1 MAAIILPDHWRRQPT
16 GPVEL
21 RDDGLASGIV
31 AIIAPV
37 PGDPYRILGSGGL
50 PLIRLGS
57 GDIALRGDGASMAGV
72 SLPVVLGDE
81 ISLFAAG
88 RITRAAGVG
97 VNVAVCS
104 SAGDQFFGAQFSTT
118 GGSSG
123 RVLHRQSNGGT
134 AAVLNYTAPQTVS
147 FFDYA
152 TFGATSLDTGS
163 SLSLQTYW
171 QGQYDS
177 AVSTPITGT
186 NASYNRFSLGGAW
199 RSSSSYAAAG
209 NDMAI
214 GIAFN
219 RILSPAEYAALHENP
234 WQVYKRSRRVLY
246 FGGDTPPNIAPQS
259 GSVLCAGG
267 VPGVEQS
274 LALAPSAGTVVWAG
288 GVPVV
293 SQARA
298 VQPAAGAFAWAGSA
312 PGLAQPQAV
321 SPSAGAAQWAGG
333 VPGIVS
339 GRAVAPAAGA
349 VAWGGYAPAVAQPN
363 GVAPTAGAVVWSGSV
378 PGVVSGRAI
387 APAAGAVAWAGE
399 APGIAQPRTVA
410 PSAGAV
416 VWAGGVP
423 TVGLANLVE
432 PADGG
437 IVWMGGLPGIAQA
450 RAVSPGAGAAA
461 WIGGVP
467 GVEAGRA
474 VRPAGGAASW
484 SGHAPGIGQ
493 PRTVAPVAA
502 SVRWLGNAPY
512 VGAIN
517 LVRPDPGAIVF
528 AGRVPGIAQPRTV
541 SPLPGAVRWA
551 GGMPGIGD
559 LLGRPEAVRA
569 VIRERFILT
578 VAAERRILRS

>member
-104 SAGDQFFGAQFSTT
+104 SAGDQLFGAQFSTT
-118 GGSSG
+118 SGSSG

-177 AVSTPITGT
+177 AVNTPVTGT
-186 NASYNRFSLGGAW
+186 NASYDRFSLGGAW

-246 FGGDTPPNIAPQS
+246 FDAGAGGPATHNLS
-259 GSVLCAGG
+259 GSAV
-267 VPGVEQS
+267 S
-274 LALAPSAGTVVWAG
+274 ALASTLSAEIDVAINGVSVTTSTGTLSPAIEVTSSGSAVSVLSGSISPSLEVALSGESVATSAGTVSSGSDTVLALSG
-288 GVPVV
+288 
-293 SQARA
+293 SQATSSVGPLSIA
-298 VQPAAGAFAWAGSA
+298 VDVALSGQSVSAETGIVGSGSDTTQA
-312 PGLAQPQAV
+312 LSGSSVATQSGTLAQDTDLALTGQNV
-321 SPSAGAAQWAGG
+321 TTE
-333 VPGIVS
+333 S
-339 GRAVAPAAGA
+339 GF
-349 VAWGGYAPAVAQPN
+349 
-363 GVAPTAGAVVWSGSV
+363 
-378 PGVVSGRAI
+378 I
-387 APAAGAVAWAGE
+387 
-399 APGIAQPRTVA
+399 
-410 PSAGAV
+410 
-416 VWAGGVP
+416 
-423 TVGLANLVE
+423 
-432 PADGG
+432 
-437 IVWMGGLPGIAQA
+437 
-450 RAVSPGAGAAA
+450 GAGADVTKALTGSQVTVA
-461 WIGGVP
+461 QQTLYSDI
-467 GVEAGRA
+467 A
-474 VRPAGGAASW
+474 VTAVGAAS
-484 SGHAPGIGQ
+484 
-493 PRTVAPVAA
+493 TVVVG
-502 SVRWLGNAPY
+502 SIFGNSE
-512 VGAIN
+512 VG
-517 LVRPDPGAIVF
+517 
-528 AGRVPGIAQPRTV
+528 
-541 SPLPGAVRWA
+541 
-551 GGMPGIGD
+551 
-559 LLGRPEAVRA
+559 LLGIELTPTLGAFVPNITCSINGSQA
-569 VIRERFILT
+569 ITYTGILT
-578 VAAERRILRS
+578 GYDVLNIVRNVVARNAYLSFKVSKGVQV